1 MLKDSLNPLTT
12 NRIGVYKQ
20 WMVQKGSK
28 RTAHV
33 KKTPSK
39 KKRFT
44 VTLDA
49 ADYSRLRAIARDHR
63 PPLPLRYVVQYAI
76 VRFLDSGKQVGTE
89 LER

>member
-1 MLKDSLNPLTT
+1 
-12 NRIGVYKQ
+12 
-20 WMVQKGSK
+20 MVQKGSK

-33 KKTPSK
+33 KKRSK
-39 KKRFT
+39 KGFTKRFT

-63 PPLPLRYVVQYAI
+63 PPLPLRYVVEYAI
-76 VRFLDSGKQVGTE
+76 TSFLDSGKQVGTD

>member
-1 MLKDSLNPLTT
+1 
-12 NRIGVYKQ
+12 
-20 WMVQKGSK
+20 MVQKDSE
-28 RTAHV
+28 RTAYV
-33 KKTPSK
+33 KKRSK
-39 KKRFT
+39 KGFTKRFT

-76 VRFLDSGKQVGTE
+76 VRFLDSGKQVADD

>member
-1 MLKDSLNPLTT
+1 
-12 NRIGVYKQ
+12 
-20 WMVQKGSK
+20 MVQKGSK
-28 RTAHV
+28 RTALLR
-33 KKTPSK
+33 KAQAK

-49 ADYSRLRAIARDHR
+49 TDYSRLRAIAQDHR

-76 VRFLDSGKQVGTE
+76 IRFLDSGRQVGTD

>member
-1 MLKDSLNPLTT
+1 M
-12 NRIGVYKQ
+12 
-20 WMVQKGSK
+20 
-28 RTAHV
+28 
-33 KKTPSK
+33 KKKPTR

-49 ADYSRLRAIARDHR
+49 ADYSRLQAIAQDHR

-76 VRFLDSGKQVGTE
+76 VSFLDSGKQVADH